1 MELTMKSDVQIMR
14 SFARKLAA
22 ATPPAKPSTE
32 MVNDP
37 IPKPKAKPAASEA
50 PTAKPEVKKPA
61 DSSWMSMLPDMSNID
76 YGSAAGG
83 LAGGIGAGMGAR
95 GLANMF
101 RSKED
106 EEEGKTPWWAN
117 AAGVGAGVGGAV
129 LGANYLPQLLSML
142 TSAGQSKAPVNPNAV
157 REFTPRM
164 DGFQGD
170 INSGSVVPP
179 AGAQIARI

>member
-1 MELTMKSDVQIMR
+1 MKSDAQIMR
-14 SFARKLAA
+14 SFARKLASA
-22 ATPPAKPSTE
+22 AAPSKPSTE

-37 IPKPKAKPAASEA
+37 IPKPKPKAQAKPTVVE
-50 PTAKPEVKKPA
+50 PEVKKPGML
-61 DSSWMSMLPDMSNID
+61 DSLRGYLPSMPDMSNID
-76 YGSAAGG
+76 YGSVAGG
-83 LAGGIGAGMGAR
+83 LGGGLAAGAGAM

-142 TSAGQSKAPVNPNAV
+142 TS
-157 REFTPRM
+157 
-164 DGFQGD
+164 QGGD
-170 INSGSVVPP
+170 KGTSYNQQAEAMGP
-179 AGAQIARI
+179 AQITAPKNPSAAATSAYPKA

>member
-1 MELTMKSDVQIMR
+1 MKSDVQIMR

-37 IPKPKAKPAASEA
+37 IPKPKAKPAAAAA
-50 PTAKPEVKKPA
+50 PAAKPEVKKPA

-83 LAGGIGAGMGAR
+83 LGGALGVGMGAR

-142 TSAGQSKAPVNPNAV
+142 TASGDKGGINYNQAAAPDIAAAQTISAPKNPNAPA
-157 REFTPRM
+157 TSAYPR
-164 DGFQGD
+164 
-170 INSGSVVPP
+170 
-179 AGAQIARI
+179 A

>member
-1 MELTMKSDVQIMR
+1 MKSDVQIMR
-14 SFARKLAA
+14 SFIRKLAA
-22 ATPPAKPSTE
+22 AAPPSKPSTE

-37 IPKPKAKPAASEA
+37 IPKPKAKPTAPPAA

-83 LAGGIGAGMGAR
+83 LAGGLGAGMGAR

-142 TSAGQSKAPVNPNAV
+142 TANGPAKAPVNPNAV

-164 DGFQGD
+164 DGFKGD
-170 INSGSVVPP
+170 GNSGSAVPG
-179 AGAQIARI
+179 AGSQIAQV

>member
-1 MELTMKSDVQIMR
+1 MKSDVQIMR
-14 SFARKLAA
+14 SFIRKLAG
-22 ATPPAKPSTE
+22 
-32 MVNDP
+32 V
-37 IPKPKAKPAASEA
+37 A
-50 PTAKPEVKKPA
+50 PQDVGEEPYADEKGPNAPMLRAQNSKVQLEPRKKPG
-61 DSSWMSMLPDMSNID
+61 MLESLRGAMPAMPDLSNID

-83 LAGGIGAGMGAR
+83 LAGGVGAGLGAR

-142 TSAGQSKAPVNPNAV
+142 TSQGGDKGTSYNQQAAAMGPPQITAPKNPAAPATSAYPKA
-157 REFTPRM
+157 
-164 DGFQGD
+164 
-170 INSGSVVPP
+170 
-179 AGAQIARI
+179 